1 MLQAFVSKSISYVY
15 QNLRWN
21 LKKTI
26 PKIILNVQK
35 NVLFLPKAPSPPT
48 QSVFSTHLLMW
59 CRPLIPSIGPTPS
72 NWRQNIH
79 HNLVLVDSKDGKI
92 DCKRFL
98 IA

>member
-1 MLQAFVSKSISYVY
+1 
-15 QNLRWN
+15 
-21 LKKTI
+21 
-26 PKIILNVQK
+26 
-35 NVLFLPKAPSPPT
+35 
-48 QSVFSTHLLMW
+48 VFSTHLLMW